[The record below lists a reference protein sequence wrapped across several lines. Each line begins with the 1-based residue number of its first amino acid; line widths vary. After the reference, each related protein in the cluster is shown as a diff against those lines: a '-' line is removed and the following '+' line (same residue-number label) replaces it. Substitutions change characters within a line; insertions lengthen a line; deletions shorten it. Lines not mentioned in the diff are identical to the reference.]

1 MEALN
6 NWIPKY
12 DMSIPKNLVQT
23 CDAFV
28 QVMDE
33 IMELS
38 EATHVFAVAS
48 NRIGDSYNDMQG
60 GGSKRAARRSR
71 TASITSAGGGNDPH
85 SGSID
90 GGFQSLFGNGDLSLH
105 IPEEEATTIAA
116 PPSRSA

>member
-1 MEALN
+1 MDEG
-6 NWIPKY
+6 
-12 DMSIPKNLVQT
+12 SKNLVQT

-48 NRIGDSYNDMQG
+48 NRVGDSYNDMQGG

-71 TASITSAGGGNDPH
+71 DTCDSDALFH
-85 SGSID
+85 SS
-90 GGFQSLFGNGDLSLH
+90 F
-105 IPEEEATTIAA
+105 
-116 PPSRSA
+116 